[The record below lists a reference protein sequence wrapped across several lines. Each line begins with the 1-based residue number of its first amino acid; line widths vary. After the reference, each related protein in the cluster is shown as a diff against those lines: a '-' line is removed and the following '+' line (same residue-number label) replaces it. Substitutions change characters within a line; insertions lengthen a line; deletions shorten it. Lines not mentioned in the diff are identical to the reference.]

1 MNKNIEIG
9 IRIKQRRTELNMTQE
24 ELGRKLGLNKSTIQR
39 YESGSITSIKIP
51 VLQSIAKQLDVNPDW
66 LALKTDEMGS
76 YHHEKSPSEE
86 SEGLDNVYFSLAK
99 DAQQN
104 GIDPDD
110 IRLAI
115 ETIKSMKN
123 RKAGDQP

>member
-1 MNKNIEIG
+1 MFSDN
-9 IRIKQRRTELNMTQE
+9 L
-24 ELGRKLGLNKSTIQR
+24 
-39 YESGSITSIKIP
+39 
-51 VLQSIAKQLDVNPDW
+51 KQLRKAKGITQTQFATEFNISAGTIAMWETGKRMPD
-66 LALKTDEMGS
+66 TEMLRRIAQFFNVS
-76 YHHEKSPSEE
+76 IDYLLDNEKSPTEE

-123 RKAGDQP
+123 RKAGE

>member
-1 MNKNIEIG
+1 MTSYFILSDNGVSIEQHLPKAFKWETG
-9 IRIKQRRTELNMTQE
+9 KRMPDTDML
-24 ELGRKLGLNKSTIQR
+24 RKIAQFFNV
-39 YESGSITSIKIP
+39 SIDY
-51 VLQSIAKQLDVNPDW
+51 LLDN
-66 LALKTDEMGS
+66 
-76 YHHEKSPSEE
+76 EKSPSEE
-86 SEGLDNVYFSLAK
+86 SEELDNVYFSLAK

>member
-1 MNKNIEIG
+1 MK
-9 IRIKQRRTELNMTQE
+9 
-24 ELGRKLGLNKSTIQR
+24 
-39 YESGSITSIKIP
+39 
-51 VLQSIAKQLDVNPDW
+51 
-66 LALKTDEMGS
+66 
-76 YHHEKSPSEE
+76 KSPSEE
-86 SEGLDNVYFSLAK
+86 SEELDNVYFSLAK
-99 DAQQN
+99 DAQQS

>member
-1 MNKNIEIG
+1 MDTIAKISDLLEKNN
-9 IRIKQRRTELNMTQE
+9 RMQKELTDY
-24 ELGRKLGLNKSTIQR
+24 LGLDKSTFSAWKTGKSKSYSKYLTQIAQFF
-39 YESGSITSIKIP
+39 GVSIDY
-51 VLQSIAKQLDVNPDW
+51 LLDN
-66 LALKTDEMGS
+66 
-76 YHHEKSPSEE
+76 EKSPTEE

-123 RKAGDQP
+123 RKAGE

>member
-1 MNKNIEIG
+1 MFSDN
-9 IRIKQRRTELNMTQE
+9 L
-24 ELGRKLGLNKSTIQR
+24 
-39 YESGSITSIKIP
+39 
-51 VLQSIAKQLDVNPDW
+51 KQLRKAKGITQTQFASIFNISSGTIAMWETGKRMPD
-66 LALKTDEMGS
+66 TEMLRRIAQFFNVS
-76 YHHEKSPSEE
+76 IDFLLDNEKSPSEE
-86 SEGLDNVYFSLAK
+86 SEELDNVYFSLAK
-99 DAQQN
+99 DAQQS

>member
-1 MNKNIEIG
+1 MEKRE
-9 IRIKQRRTELNMTQE
+9 KQILLKVFFNV
-24 ELGRKLGLNKSTIQR
+24 
-39 YESGSITSIKIP
+39 SIDF
-51 VLQSIAKQLDVNPDW
+51 LLDN
-66 LALKTDEMGS
+66 
-76 YHHEKSPSEE
+76 EKSPSEE
-86 SEGLDNVYFSLAK
+86 SEELDNVYFSLAK

>member
-1 MNKNIEIG
+1 MDTIAKISYLLEKNN
-9 IRIKQRRTELNMTQE
+9 RTQKELTDY
-24 ELGRKLGLNKSTIQR
+24 LGLDKSTFSAWKNGKSKSYSKYFTQIAQFFNV
-39 YESGSITSIKIP
+39 SIDF
-51 VLQSIAKQLDVNPDW
+51 LLDN
-66 LALKTDEMGS
+66 
-76 YHHEKSPSEE
+76 EKSPTEE

-123 RKAGDQP
+123 RKVGE